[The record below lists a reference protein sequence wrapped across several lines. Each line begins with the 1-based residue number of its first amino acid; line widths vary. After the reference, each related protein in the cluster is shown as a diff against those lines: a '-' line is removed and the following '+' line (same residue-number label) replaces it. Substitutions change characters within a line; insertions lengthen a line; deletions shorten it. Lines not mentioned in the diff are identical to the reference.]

1 MRVLFI
7 DQDRGA
13 IERLG
18 VACLRQG
25 IGVAFADTVCEG
37 VRTLLQ
43 EDVSAIVIDGT
54 LLHLA
59 AREHARLFEGVAP
72 GVPVVVSVHPEVPLE
87 TRVAIELQGFRVLPR
102 PVACED
108 LMAKLD
114 GMGVA
119 SERG

>member
-25 IGVAFADTVCEG
+25 IGVAFADTVCDG

-43 EDVSAIVIDGT
+43 EDVSVIVIDGT
-54 LLHLA
+54 LLRLG
-59 AREHARLFEGVAP
+59 AREHARLFERVAP
-72 GVPVVVSVHPEVPLE
+72 GVPVVVTLRPEVRLE
-87 TRVAIELQGFRVLPR
+87 TRVAVELQGFRVLPR
-102 PVACED
+102 PLAAED
-108 LMAKLD
+108 LIAKLEA
-114 GMGVA
+114 MRTEPV
-119 SERG
+119 RG